1 MNKEVRYSPI
11 VFRNLEEDSRRLE
24 GRAIVFDSYSNNL
37 GFYEKINR
45 SAVTQE
51 LINNSDII
59 FTFNHDP
66 NQLLARYRNGG
77 GSLDVELR
85 EDGVYFSFDIPNT
98 TLGNDIYEL
107 IKRGDISNCSF
118 CFTVADEK
126 DSQKWEKR
134 DGKMYREIMKISG
147 LYDLS
152 AVTYPAYSDTDINAR
167 SIEARNIAEEEL
179 DKIIKEAEEKAAEA
193 EAEVENREEEKPE
206 EKEVENLDEK
216 PEEEVEKPEEKEVKN
231 LDEKP
236 KSENREEEKPEEV
249 EKPEEEVEKP
259 EEKSE
264 KREINKENKNNH
276 NIMNKQYSL
285 VKELRNAID
294 NNEKSIT
301 VNAETRTVT
310 VQGYGEDPSAVPGVH
325 DQVIETE
332 VQGILEP
339 LYANSVLSNLGV
351 RWYAG
356 LPKGDVQI
364 PIMGKG
370 SCGWAGEIEAAT
382 ASGNTFTTKKLSPKR
397 LTAYVDISKQL
408 LAQDTIGVE
417 AAIRRDIVNALNDKL
432 EATILGADAKTDE
445 KPAGIF
451 NGASETNVDTYA
463 QLCAFE
469 AALDDANVNG
479 QKKYLMGNTAK
490 ATFRSMAKG
499 DKGFVLENSQIDGTP
514 MVNTS
519 NVSTK
524 KFVYGDFNY
533 LAIGSWGDIDITIDQ
548 YTQAI
553 NGCVRL
559 IINSYFDAVILR
571 PEAFKYG
578 NVD

>member
-51 LINNSDII
+51 LINHSDII

-66 NQLLARYRNGG
+66 NQLLARFRNGG
-77 GSLDVELR
+77 GSLDVQLR

-118 CFTVADEK
+118 CFTVSDDAN
-126 DSQKWEKR
+126 SQKWEKR
-134 DGKMYREIMKISG
+134 DGKMYREILKIDG

-179 DKIIKEAEEKAAEA
+179 DKIIKEAEEMK
-193 EAEVENREEEKPE
+193 EEQ
-206 EKEVENLDEK
+206 EKEQEIR
-216 PEEEVEKPEEKEVKN
+216 
-231 LDEKP
+231 
-236 KSENREEEKPEEV
+236 SEEV
-249 EKPEEEVEKP
+249 EKPEEEKEPEQEVRE
-259 EEKSE
+259 EEKSEEEEKPADEKEE
-264 KREINKENKNNH
+264 KREINKENKNNI
-276 NIMNKQYSL
+276 NIMNKQNSL
-285 VKELRNAID
+285 VKELRNAME
-294 NNEKSIT
+294 NNQKSIT
-301 VNAETRTVT
+301 VAAETRTVT
-310 VQGYGEDPSAVPGVH
+310 VQGYGEAPSAVDGVH
-325 DQVIETE
+325 DEVIETE
-332 VQGILEP
+332 IQGILEP
-339 LYANSVLSNLGV
+339 LYANSVLANLGA
-351 RWYAG
+351 RFYTG

-364 PIMGKG
+364 PVMDSEKNV
-370 SCGWAGEIEAAT
+370 GWAGEIEAAS
-382 ASGNTFTTKKLSPKR
+382 AHGATFSAKTLSPKR

-417 AAIRRDIVNALNDKL
+417 AAIKRDIVNALNDKL
-432 EATILGADAKTDE
+432 EATILGANAGDTE

-451 NGASETNVDTYA
+451 YNASETNVDTYA

-469 AALDDANVNG
+469 AGLDNANING

-490 ATFRSMAKG
+490 ATFRSMIKG
-499 DKGFVLENSQIDGTP
+499 TNNTGMVLENGQIDGTP
-514 MVNTS
+514 MINTS
-519 NVSTK
+519 NVSAK

-533 LAIGSWGDIDITIDQ
+533 LAIGSWGDVEITIDQ
-548 YTQAI
+548 YTQAV

-559 IINSYFDAVILR
+559 VINAFFDAKILR
-571 PEAFKYG
+571 PEAFKFG

>member
-118 CFTVADEK
+118 CFSISDEK

-134 DGKMYREIMKISG
+134 EGKMYREIMKIGG

-179 DKIIKEAEEKAAEA
+179 DKIIKEAEEMK
-193 EAEVENREEEKPE
+193 EEQ
-206 EKEVENLDEK
+206 EKEQEIR
-216 PEEEVEKPEEKEVKN
+216 
-231 LDEKP
+231 
-236 KSENREEEKPEEV
+236 SEEV
-249 EKPEEEVEKP
+249 EKPEEEKEPEQEVRE
-259 EEKSE
+259 EEKSEEEEKPADEKEE
-264 KREINKENKNNH
+264 KREINKENKNNI
-276 NIMNKQYSL
+276 NIMNKQNSL
-285 VKELRNAID
+285 VKELRNAME
-294 NNEKSIT
+294 NNQKSIT
-301 VNAETRTVT
+301 VAAETRTVT
-310 VQGYGEDPSAVPGVH
+310 VQGYGEGASAVDGVH
-325 DQVIETE
+325 DEVIETE
-332 VQGILEP
+332 IQGILEP
-339 LYANSVLSNLGV
+339 LYANSVLANLGA
-351 RWYAG
+351 RFYTG

-364 PIMGKG
+364 PVMDSEKNV
-370 SCGWAGEIEAAT
+370 GWAGEIEAAS
-382 ASGNTFTTKKLSPKR
+382 AHGATFSAKTLSPKR

-417 AAIRRDIVNALNDKL
+417 AAIKRDIVNALNDKL
-432 EATILGADAKTDE
+432 EATILGANAGDTE

-451 NGASETNVDTYA
+451 YNASETNVDTYA

-469 AALDDANVNG
+469 AGLDNANING

-490 ATFRSMAKG
+490 ATFRSMIKG
-499 DKGFVLENSQIDGTP
+499 TNNTGMVLENGQIDGTP
-514 MVNTS
+514 MINTS
-519 NVSTK
+519 NVSAK

-533 LAIGSWGDIDITIDQ
+533 LAIGSWGDVEITIDQ
-548 YTQAI
+548 YTQAV

-559 IINSYFDAVILR
+559 VINAFFDAKILR
-571 PEAFKYG
+571 PEAFKFG

>member
-193 EAEVENREEEKPE
+193 EQEQENREEEKPE

-216 PEEEVEKPEEKEVKN
+216 PEV
-231 LDEKP
+231 
-236 KSENREEEKPEEV
+236 ENREEEKPEE
-249 EKPEEEVEKP
+249 EVEKP
-259 EEKSE
+259 VEEKTE

-310 VQGYGEDPSAVPGVH
+310 VQGYGEDPSKVPGVH
-325 DQVIETE
+325 DEVVETE

-339 LYANSVLSNLGV
+339 LYANSVLANLGV

-451 NGASETNVDTYA
+451 NGATETNVDTYA

-469 AALDDANVNG
+469 AGLDDANVNG

-499 DKGFVLENSQIDGTP
+499 DKGFILENGQIDGTP

-559 IINSYFDAVILR
+559 IINAYFDAVILR
-571 PEAFKYG
+571 PEAFKFG

>member
-66 NQLLARYRNGG
+66 NQLLARFRNGG

-118 CFTVADEK
+118 CFSISDEK

-134 DGKMYREIMKISG
+134 EGKMYREIMKIGG

-167 SIEARNIAEEEL
+167 SIEARNIAEAEL
-179 DKIIKEAEEKAAEA
+179 DKILKEAEEKMKE
-193 EAEVENREEEKPE
+193 EQEKEQEKEQENRSEEVEKPE

-216 PEEEVEKPEEKEVKN
+216 PEA
-231 LDEKP
+231 
-236 KSENREEEKPEEV
+236 ENREEEKPEEV
-249 EKPEEEVEKP
+249 EKPEEKVEKP
-259 EEKSE
+259 VEEKAE
-264 KREINKENKNNH
+264 KREINKENKNNI
-276 NIMNKQYSL
+276 NIMNKQNSL
-285 VKELRNAID
+285 VKELRNAIE
-294 NNEKSIT
+294 NNQKSIT

-310 VQGYGEDPSAVPGVH
+310 VQGYGTGESAVDGVH
-325 DQVIETE
+325 DEVVETE
-332 VQGILEP
+332 IQGILEP
-339 LYANSVLSNLGV
+339 LYANSVLANLGV
-351 RWYAG
+351 RWYSG
-356 LPKGDVQI
+356 LPKGDVQV

-370 SCGWAGEIEAAT
+370 SCGWAGEIEAAS
-382 ASGNTFTTKKLSPKR
+382 ASGNTFTTKRLSPKR

-417 AAIRRDIVNALNDKL
+417 AAIKRDIVNALNDKL
-432 EATILGADAKTDE
+432 EATIFGAVAGDTE

-451 NGASETNVDTYA
+451 YGATEDNIDTYA

-469 AALDDANVNG
+469 AKLDDANVNG

-490 ATFRSMAKG
+490 ATFRSMIKG
-499 DKGFVLENSQIDGTP
+499 NNNSGFILENGQIDGTP

-533 LAIGSWGDIDITIDQ
+533 LAVGSWGDVEIVIDN

-559 IINSYFDAVILR
+559 IINAYFDAVVLR
-571 PEAFKYG
+571 PEAFKFG

>member
-11 VFRNLEEDSRRLE
+11 VFRNLKEDSRRLE

-126 DSQKWEKR
+126 DSQKWDKR
-134 DGKMYREIMKISG
+134 DGKMYREIMKIGG

-216 PEEEVEKPEEKEVKN
+216 PEV
-231 LDEKP
+231 
-236 KSENREEEKPEEV
+236 ENREEEKPEEV
-249 EKPEEEVEKP
+249 EKPEEKT
-259 EEKSE
+259 E

-310 VQGYGEDPSAVPGVH
+310 VQGYGDDPSQVPGVH
-325 DQVIETE
+325 DQVVETE

-339 LYANSVLSNLGV
+339 LYANSVLANLGV

-451 NGASETNVDTYA
+451 NGATETNVDTYA

-499 DKGFVLENSQIDGTP
+499 DKGFILENGQIDGTP
-514 MVNTS
+514 MLNTS

-559 IINSYFDAVILR
+559 IINAYFDAVILR

>member
-11 VFRNLEEDSRRLE
+11 VFRNIEEDSRRLE

-118 CFTVADEK
+118 CFAIADEK
-126 DSQKWEKR
+126 DSQKWDKR
-134 DGKMYREIMKISG
+134 DGKMYREIMKIGG

-179 DKIIKEAEEKAAEA
+179 DKIIKEAEEKVAEAEA
-193 EAEVENREEEKPE
+193 EAEVETREVEKPE

-216 PEEEVEKPEEKEVKN
+216 PEA
-231 LDEKP
+231 
-236 KSENREEEKPEEV
+236 ENREEEKPVEVEVEKPEEV
-249 EKPEEEVEKP
+249 EKPV
-259 EEKSE
+259 EEKAE

-301 VNAETRTVT
+301 VNAETRTMT
-310 VQGYGEDPSAVPGVH
+310 VQGYGEDPSQVPGVH
-325 DQVIETE
+325 DQVVETE

-463 QLCAFE
+463 QVCAFE
-469 AALDDANVNG
+469 AGLDDANVNG

-499 DKGFVLENSQIDGTP
+499 DKGFVLENGQIDGTP

>member
-118 CFTVADEK
+118 CFSISDEK

-134 DGKMYREIMKISG
+134 EGKMYREIMKIGG

-167 SIEARNIAEEEL
+167 SIEARNIAEAEL
-179 DKIIKEAEEKAAEA
+179 DKILKEAEEKMKEQ
-193 EAEVENREEEKPE
+193 EQEQENREEEKPE

-216 PEEEVEKPEEKEVKN
+216 PEA
-231 LDEKP
+231 
-236 KSENREEEKPEEV
+236 ENREEEKPEEV

-259 EEKSE
+259 VEEKAE
-264 KREINKENKNNH
+264 KREINKENKNNI
-276 NIMNKQYSL
+276 NIMNKQNSL
-285 VKELRNAID
+285 VKELRNAME
-294 NNEKSIT
+294 NNQKSIT
-301 VNAETRTVT
+301 IAAENRTVT
-310 VQGYGEDPSAVPGVH
+310 VQGYGEGASAVDGVH

-332 VQGILEP
+332 IQGILEP
-339 LYANSVLSNLGV
+339 LYANSVLANLGA
-351 RWYAG
+351 RFYTG
-356 LPKGDVQI
+356 LPHGDVQV
-364 PIMGKG
+364 PKMGKG
-370 SCGWAGEIEAAT
+370 SCGWAGEIEAAS
-382 ASGNTFTTKKLSPKR
+382 ASGNTFTTVKLSPKR

-417 AAIRRDIVNALNDKL
+417 AAIKRDIVNALNDKL
-432 EATILGADAKTDE
+432 EATIFGAVAGDDT

-451 NGASETNVDTYA
+451 YGAEETNVDTFA

-469 AALDDANVNG
+469 ASLDDANVNG

-490 ATFRSMAKG
+490 ATFRSMIKG
-499 DKGFVLENSQIDGTP
+499 TNNTGMVLENGQIDGTP
-514 MVNTS
+514 MLNTS

-533 LAIGSWGDIDITIDQ
+533 LAIGSWGDVEITIDQ
-548 YTQAI
+548 YTQAV

-559 IINSYFDAVILR
+559 VINSYFDAKVLR
-571 PEAFKYG
+571 PEAFKFG